1 MNKTEYGASQ
11 SLQRNPDV
19 AAVAKL
25 ANLEFSEEEML
36 ALGEEMGRI
45 IAFADQLSAADTTGV
60 DANAYIVPMKNV
72 FREDVVEDNFTADEL
87 LAAAAT
93 TYDHYI
99 VVPRVVED

>member
-1 MNKTEYGASQ
+1 MEKTESCASRPQ
-11 SLQRNPDV
+11 KQPIDV
-19 AAVAKL
+19 SAVAKL

-36 ALGEEMGRI
+36 ALRDEMERI
-45 IAFADQLSAADTTGV
+45 IAFADQLRAADTTNV

-72 FREDVVEDNFTADEL
+72 FRDDVVENAFTADEL